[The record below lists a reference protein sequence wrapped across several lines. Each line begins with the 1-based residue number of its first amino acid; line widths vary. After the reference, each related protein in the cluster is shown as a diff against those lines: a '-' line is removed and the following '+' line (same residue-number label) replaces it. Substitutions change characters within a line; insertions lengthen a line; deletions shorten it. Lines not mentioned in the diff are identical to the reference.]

1 MGFVL
6 IWRQE
11 QAPALRLR
19 FVYISLSVDVS
30 INRYRFSVIVI
41 FREMGCRGRHP
52 LQGSADS
59 KRTRHNLS
67 LPLLLTTCYLL
78 LNAPL
83 VHYSLSGRIVNL
95 FRLLKRNSSFSI
107 LHSAFLFN
115 RFSLDNFTL
124 VFLIRN
130 CYAVTL
136 IHNNNLFFFGSL
148 D

>member
-19 FVYISLSVDVS
+19 FVYIRLSVDVS

-41 FREMGCRGRHP
+41 FREMGCRGHHP
-52 LQGSADS
+52 LQGSPDS
-59 KRTRHNLS
+59 KRTRHQ
-67 LPLLLTTCYLL
+67 PVPTLTTCYLI

-83 VHYSLSGRIVNL
+83 VHYFLGGRIVNR
-95 FRLLKRNSSFSI
+95 FGLLKRNSAFSI

-124 VFLIRN
+124 VFLVRN